1 MTGCDSPSNRRED
14 SQMRFNRLAQWI
26 GCAVLG
32 FAAQACV
39 VRDNTPVNSGYGYG
53 YGPQASYQASVSVG
67 TPSPYYVSSM
77 PPEPLYEAMTASPG
91 YGYVWIDGYWHWNGY
106 EWTWVSGRRERQQE
120 GYVYVQPY
128 YDYTGGQ
135 YVYTPGYWSRPDRV
149 PSGWQVRDH
158 RDGRPPIVAPPAG
171 WHTPPPQG
179 GWHPQPQPTR
189 PGATTVGGPVMQP
202 QPTGGRDVNY
212 RPGPTLPPEPP
223 QGPNI
228 NIGRDVNYRP
238 GPTMQP
244 AQPQQPSN
252 NGRDINYRPGPPM
265 QPQPAPPQPPANNGR
280 DVNYRPGPPMQPPAR
295 PAAPPRQVP
304 PAANERGPEMSPAHP
319 APPPRRGR

>member
-53 YGPQASYQASVSVG
+53 YGPQASYQASVSEG

-91 YGYVWIDGYWHWNGY
+91 YGYAWIDGYWHWIGY
-106 EWTWVSGRRERQQE
+106 EWTWGSGRWERQQE

-179 GWHPQPQPTR
+179 GLHPQPQPTR

-202 QPTGGRDVNY
+202 QPNGGRDVNY
-212 RPGPTLPPEPP
+212 RPGPPMQP
-223 QGPNI
+223 
-228 NIGRDVNYRP
+228 
-238 GPTMQP
+238 QP
-244 AQPQQPSN
+244 AQAHPPAN

-265 QPQPAPPQPPANNGR
+265 QP
-280 DVNYRPGPPMQPPAR
+280 PAR
-295 PAAPPRQVP
+295 PAEPPRQVP

-319 APPPRRGR
+319 APPPRRGRDATHR